1 MWNPETYLRFA
12 DDRGRPFHDLVA
24 RVAAARP
31 RQVVDL
37 GCGPGNLTATLIAR
51 WPGAQVTGIDSSP
64 EMIDKALADQG
75 GPGPVAYQVGDV
87 RDYLPGPDV
96 DVLVTNAVLQWVP
109 GQEELVGR
117 WARALRPGGWLALQV
132 PGNHDAPAHR
142 LLRELC
148 ASSRWSAPLGEIA
161 AHPRSTPGPQEYAGL
176 LRAAGCAADTWET
189 TYVHQLPV
197 TGGPHPVLTWLTGT
211 ALRPVRAALAG
222 EPGAW
227 EEYCAALEP
236 LLAEA
241 YPADG
246 DVVDFPFRRVFAV
259 GHRVAARPAEPA

>member
-1 MWNPETYLRFA
+1 MWNPDTYLRFA

-24 RVAAARP
+24 RVGAEQP

-37 GCGPGNLTATLIAR
+37 GCGPGNLTATLAAR
-51 WPGAQVTGIDSSP
+51 WPAAQVSGVDSSV

-75 GPGPVAYQVGDV
+75 GPGPVAYRVGDV
-87 RDYLPGPDV
+87 LDYLPGPEV
-96 DVLVTNAVLQWVP
+96 DVIVTNAVLQWVP

-117 WARALRPGGWLALQV
+117 WARALRPGAWLALQV
-132 PGNHDAPAHR
+132 PGNHDNPAHR
-142 LLRELC
+142 ALRELC
-148 ASSRWSAPLGEIA
+148 LTSRWSPLLGEIGA
-161 AHPRSTPGPQEYAGL
+161 QPRSVPGPQEYARL
-176 LRAAGCAADTWET
+176 LREAGCAADTWET

-197 TGGPHPVLTWLTGT
+197 GHGPHPVLTWLTGT

-227 EEYCAALEP
+227 EAYCAELEP
-236 LLAEA
+236 ALREA

-259 GHRVAARPAEPA
+259 GHRTSAAS